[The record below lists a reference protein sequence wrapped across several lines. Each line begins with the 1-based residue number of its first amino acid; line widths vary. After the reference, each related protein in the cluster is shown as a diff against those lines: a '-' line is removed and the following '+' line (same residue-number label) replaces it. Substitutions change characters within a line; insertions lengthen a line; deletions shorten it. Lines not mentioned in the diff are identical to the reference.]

1 MRYKKPLSKTI
12 NWQQII
18 DDLYE
23 MREACED
30 VRWIEGDDEA
40 LLELFDGDGDQAF
53 EFKIAFSDLASECK
67 QFSDDLDEIRTF
79 DFMRGTSLS
88 EDGAPIFDL
97 FFPAIDKTDDLIGYD
112 EYEGDY
118 VGLGFFES
126 EWAQHEAR
134 KKLVRLTKE
143 QLLDLAGVAFLIAR
157 NYWGLLYRYDCLK
170 AEIDII
176 RGENDGMLKAI
187 KATEAAWERWN
198 DDSDGGRY
206 LYTKA
211 EEDLDRILDEM
222 PDRVWVE

>member
-53 EFKIAFSDLASECK
+53 EFKIAFSDLASECE

-126 EWAQHEAR
+126 EWC
-134 KKLVRLTKE
+134 
-143 QLLDLAGVAFLIAR
+143 GI
-157 NYWGLLYRYDCLK
+157 
-170 AEIDII
+170 
-176 RGENDGMLKAI
+176 
-187 KATEAAWERWN
+187 
-198 DDSDGGRY
+198 
-206 LYTKA
+206 
-211 EEDLDRILDEM
+211 
-222 PDRVWVE
+222 PDRP